1 MNISL
6 RSTIV
11 SVLAMLPSSTWA
23 ESPQTFFEYQ
33 IYNPN
38 GELVTLSQISA
49 NLARYNAVLVG
60 EWHSHSAV
68 HRFQSDLYKALLEK
82 NPKTDLSMEQ
92 FSRPAQSTLDRY
104 LDDEIG
110 ERALIAHGRAWPNY
124 TSDYRALIE
133 QAKVAQRRVVAANA
147 PRDIVHCIG
156 QVGPSYIKQLSR
168 KDKKFVAAKLD
179 TSDRP
184 YKAQFM
190 TLMQGME
197 GKMVENM
204 YAAQVSWDETM
215 AESIANHLKQNPDA
229 HVMHT
234 AGKFHVENGDGI
246 AYSLKKRAPKTEIAL
261 ITPVTEI
268 GDTSGSPFIEYQLLV
283 LPIPKQNLGTS
294 GHGRGD
300 YSHPHVNG
308 HSGCE
313 MITDNGR

>member
-1 MNISL
+1 MKGLAWFSIL
-6 RSTIV
+6 MCST
-11 SVLAMLPSSTWA
+11 STA
-23 ESPQTFFEYQ
+23 FSAPQTFFEYQ
-33 IYNPN
+33 LLTPS
-38 GELVTLSQISA
+38 GETVTLEEVTKAIADHQVI
-49 NLARYNAVLVG
+49 LVG

-68 HRFQSDLYKALLEK
+68 HRFQSDLYKTLLQK

-92 FSRPAQSTLDRY
+92 FSRPAQSTLDQY
-104 LDDEIG
+104 LEDEIG

-133 QAKVAQRRVVAANA
+133 QAKVAQRRVIAANA

-215 AESIANHLKQNPDA
+215 AESIANHLKQNPGA

-246 AYSLKKRAPKTEIAL
+246 AYSLKKRSPETNIAL

-268 GDTSGSPFIEYQLLV
+268 GDTSNSPFVEYQLLV
-283 LPIPKQNLGTS
+283 LPLPKQSVGTS
-294 GHGRGD
+294 GHGGGD

-313 MITDNGR
+313 IASKKER

>member
-1 MNISL
+1 MKVTLLTSL
-6 RSTIV
+6 LVFSQTCY
-11 SVLAMLPSSTWA
+11 AAAPK
-23 ESPQTFFEYQ
+23 TFFEYQ
-33 IYNPN
+33 LLSPK
-38 GELVTLSQISA
+38 GEPISLEQA
-49 NLARYNAVLVG
+49 SNNISDHRVILVG

-92 FSRPAQSTLDRY
+92 FSRPAQSTLDQY
-104 LDDEIG
+104 LSNEIG

-133 QAKVAQRRVVAANA
+133 QAKVAQRRVIAANA

-190 TLMQGME
+190 TLMQGLE

-215 AESIANHLKQNPDA
+215 AESIANHLKQNPDV

-246 AYSLKKRAPKTEIAL
+246 AYSLKKRAPETNIAL

-268 GDTSGSPFIEYQLLV
+268 GDTSNSPFVEYQLLV
-283 LPIPKQNLGTS
+283 LPLPKQSVGTS
-294 GHGRGD
+294 GHGGGD

-313 MITDNGR
+313 IASKKER